1 MGVVNSHYL
10 NPISTGWLFAELTGQ
25 LAHMEKPLTPQTIVT
40 TSRQRLMS
48 NARGT
53 SMVRKSL
60 IAIAALVAG
69 LVPLTVWNTTV
80 HAATFTVTSLADD
93 GSTGT
98 LRWAMTQANSAA
110 GADIIDFD
118 NSLSGTITLLSSLPA
133 ITENLTIVGLGQ
145 DDLIIDGVGS
155 YRPFTV
161 TTSGVQ
167 FTLSDMTL
175 RRGGSGGHAQLI
187 LNSRA
192 TISATRVTFK
202 ETTGTAVANWE
213 AGSVATYTNCIF
225 SNNNNGIIGDHGSTP
240 SSVSNTDTD
249 YQNRTYVV
257 NSLFENNVA
266 AINQERFTH
275 ITNST
280 FRNNVWGARING
292 LNRTQIYSS
301 TFSNN
306 SIAISH
312 FNWTPVE
319 WTSVGRNNRIHDGNT
334 FEDNGVTFALSD
346 SWNSGQRSQ
355 QWTTISNNSWDGSGT
370 WISAERW
377 SGSANVTDTVTAVN
391 TSGREWIETNNI
403 DYRTTTTT
411 TTTTT
416 TLPPVTTVA
425 PVVTTVAPSS
435 STNESNSAV
444 VDTNV
449 VSAPQTSRQN
459 STVTTVVPPAIV
471 TTTVPPTTT
480 TTTTIPAPSAP
491 ELSSGESGALVDG
504 EEVETTLT
512 RSNNA
517 LVVSGAGIEASVYG
531 LSPEGARIDLDED
544 GLLRL
549 ETQDQVVVEAAG
561 YEVGNV
567 VDVWMYSTPTRL
579 GQLIVDATGAI
590 KGSFALPETLESGD
604 HRVVLDGQN
613 NRGQDVVLGIGVS
626 VGEVDQS
633 SLASRLLIIIPVSL
647 AILAALIIPTTLR
660 RRREEHITD

>member
-1 MGVVNSHYL
+1 M
-10 NPISTGWLFAELTGQ
+10 I
-25 LAHMEKPLTPQTIVT
+25 
-40 TSRQRLMS
+40 
-48 NARGT
+48 
-53 SMVRKSL
+53 RKSL
-60 IAIAALVAG
+60 IAVTALVSG
-69 LVPLTVWNTTV
+69 LIPVALWNSSV
-80 HAATFTVTSLADD
+80 QAATFTVTSLADD
-93 GSTGT
+93 GSAGT

-110 GADIIDFD
+110 GADVIEFN
-118 NSLSGTITLLSSLPA
+118 NSLSGTITLTSSLPA

-145 DDLIIDGVGS
+145 ANLTIDGVGS

-161 TTSGVQ
+161 TTNGVQ

-175 RRGGSGGHAQLI
+175 RRGGGGGHAQLI

-192 TISATRVTFK
+192 SISATRVTFK
-202 ETTGTAVANWE
+202 ETAVTAVANWE
-213 AGSVATYTNCIF
+213 GGSVATYTNCTF
-225 SNNNNGIIGDHGSTP
+225 RNNNNAIVGDHGTTP
-240 SSVSNTDTD
+240 SSVSNTESD
-249 YQNRTYVV
+249 YTNRTYVI
-257 NSLFENNVA
+257 NSLFEDNVA

-319 WTSVGRNNRIHDGNT
+319 WTTVGRNNRIHDGNT

-377 SGSANVTDTVTAVN
+377 SGSANVTDTATEVN
-391 TSGREWIETNNI
+391 TAGREWIETNNI
-403 DYRTTTTT
+403 DYRTTTTST
-411 TTTTT
+411 SSTS
-416 TLPPVTTVA
+416 TLPPATTVA
-425 PVVTTVAPSS
+425 PVITSAPSS
-435 STNESNSAV
+435 SGGSSSTDANTA
-444 VDTNV
+444 T
-449 VSAPQTSRQN
+449 APQTSRRGAA
-459 STVTTVVPPAIV
+459 VATTVAPLQPVA
-471 TTTVPPTTT
+471 TTTVPPT

-491 ELSSGESGALVDG
+491 ELSSGEAGALVDG

-531 LSPEGARIDLDED
+531 MSPEGARIDLDED

-549 ETQDQVVVEAAG
+549 DTQDQVVVEAEG
-561 YEVGNV
+561 YEAGNV

-579 GQLIVDATGAI
+579 GQLTADAAGLI
-590 KGSFALPETLESGD
+590 QGSFLLPESLETGD

-613 NRGQDVVLGIGVS
+613 SRGQEVILGIGVS
-626 VGEVDQS
+626 VGEVEQS
-633 SLASRLLIIIPVSL
+633 SLLSRLLIIVPVSL

-660 RRREEHITD
+660 RRREDLSVN